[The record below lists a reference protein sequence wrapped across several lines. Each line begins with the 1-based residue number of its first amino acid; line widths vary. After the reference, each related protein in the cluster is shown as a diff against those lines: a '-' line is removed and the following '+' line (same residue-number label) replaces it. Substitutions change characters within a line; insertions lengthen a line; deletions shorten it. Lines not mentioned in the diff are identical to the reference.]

1 MNLLITGGAGYIGS
15 HACVEFMAE
24 GHDLVV
30 VDNFSNS
37 DPEALRRVEKISGRP
52 VVLHEG
58 DIRDGS
64 FLRRVFD
71 ASQIDAVI
79 HLAGLKFMGE
89 SVARPLTFYE
99 NNVSGSLVLFETM
112 ARYGVKKLIFSSS
125 AAVYG
130 DPHTLPVRE
139 DFPLSPSNPYGHS
152 KLMAENILRDLCRA
166 DSDWRVLVL
175 RCFNPAGAH
184 PSGLIGENSLAIPN
198 NLIPYLS
205 EIAIGRLPELRV
217 FGTDYPTADGT
228 GVRDYVHVVDLV
240 QAHVAAMR
248 ALETQEGLQAVN
260 IGSGRGYSVLEMQAA
275 FARECGREIPYRVVD
290 RRPGDI
296 ATCCADPSLAAEHL
310 GWRATRDIAA
320 MCRDAWNWQ
329 VLNPCGYETEVIN
342 NQTGVEIQ

>member
-37 DPEALRRVEKISGRP
+37 DPEALRRVERISGRP

-58 DIRDGS
+58 DIRDAS

-166 DSDWRVLVL
+166 DLGWRVLVL

-198 NLIPYLS
+198 ALMPYLS
-205 EIAIGRLPELRV
+205 EIAIGRLPDLRV

-240 QAHVAAMR
+240 RAHVAAMN
-248 ALETQEGLQAVN
+248 ALDTREGLQAIN

-329 VLNPCGYETEVIN
+329 VLNPCGYETEVTN